1 MTNKPR
7 HVLSIAVQ
15 ATKLGHAF
23 LIDGV
28 PYDWDLSQTANRS
41 TKSSYDFTES
51 MIRYYQPELL
61 VTERVSANPHKGER
75 ATALVNAIWQAAQD
89 SNVPWMCIDRKQQH
103 ANKYAEA
110 AVLARRFPE
119 LQPYLPKTR
128 TLWDEEP
135 RRMIIF
141 EAVALGV
148 VGNC

>member
-1 MTNKPR
+1 MTTKPR

-61 VTERVSANPHKGER
+61 VTERVSANPHKGGAR
-75 ATALVNAIWQAAQD
+75 PGTWCRRRGGGV
-89 SNVPWMCIDRKQQH
+89 
-103 ANKYAEA
+103 
-110 AVLARRFPE
+110 ARR
-119 LQPYLPKTR
+119 
-128 TLWDEEP
+128 EP
-135 RRMIIF
+135 
-141 EAVALGV
+141 
-148 VGNC
+148 VGRAQGNAA